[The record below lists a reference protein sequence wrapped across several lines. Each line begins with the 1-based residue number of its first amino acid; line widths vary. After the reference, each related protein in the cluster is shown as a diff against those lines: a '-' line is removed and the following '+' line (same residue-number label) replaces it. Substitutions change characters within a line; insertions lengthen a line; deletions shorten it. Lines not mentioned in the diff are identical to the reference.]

1 MTALRMTGENH
12 RLCGQANGDF
22 RRINWRPVNRC
33 GRSRSREVMERAS
46 VDIEISLDLQREQVL
61 DREPLGAM
69 SFDRET
75 PAPLIG
81 DALQLCAHCPA
92 NL

>member
-1 MTALRMTGENH
+1 
-12 RLCGQANGDF
+12 
-22 RRINWRPVNRC
+22 
-33 GRSRSREVMERAS
+33 MERAS

-61 DREPLGAM
+61 DREPLGAIY
-69 SFDRET
+69 FDRET